1 MNIIICGAGQVGYS
15 IANQLSQQGHSI
27 TVIDKSSEDI
37 QKINDNLDAKGI
49 VGIAT
54 YPSVLELADAK
65 NADMIIAVTRNDET
79 NMIVCQI
86 AHSLFNVSR
95 KIARIRSK
103 EFLNPT
109 YSNLFSKSHLPIDV
123 IISPEY
129 EVAKSLMRKIEAP
142 GAIESFPF
150 ANDTVRLIEISIDE
164 NCPLTKTPLLKLTQS
179 FSDLNTNVL
188 AVQRD
193 DKFIMLKKKDTL
205 LEGDKAFILTDSK
218 QVDQTMK
225 VFGKNEKLS
234 DKLLI
239 IGAGNIGLDLA
250 KSLEE
255 HPSNP
260 RVKIIEKNDE
270 RAQFVA
276 NELNEAMVIKGD
288 GLDENILKEVNLDE
302 IDTVLCVTDDD
313 EVNLMSAV
321 LCKKKGIKRVIALAN
336 SQNYSLLQSSLKIDD
351 IVDPRMT
358 TVSTIL
364 KQVHKGKIDSVFTL
378 DNGDFEILEAKIL
391 ENSEL
396 LNKSIEDSSI
406 VDGVRIGLVV
416 RESKVLVPTKDFIFK
431 LNDSVILLSSRN
443 QLKKVE
449 QLFRISE
456 YY

>member
-27 TVIDKSSEDI
+27 TVIDKTSSDI

-54 YPSVLELADAK
+54 YPSVLDLADAK
-65 NADMIIAVTRNDET
+65 NTDMIIAVTRNDET

-103 EFLNPT
+103 EFLNPS
-109 YSNLFSKSHLPIDV
+109 YSNLFSKSHLPIDI

-129 EVAKSLMRKIEAP
+129 EVSKSLLRKIEAP

-150 ANDTVRLIEISIDE
+150 ADDSVRLIEINMDKK
-164 NCPLTKTPLLKLTQS
+164 CPLINTPLEKLTQS
-179 FSDLNTNVL
+179 FSDLNANVL
-188 AVQRD
+188 GVQRD
-193 DKFIMLKKKDTL
+193 DKFLILKKKDAL
-205 LEGDKAFILTDSK
+205 LENDKTFILTDSK
-218 QVDQTMK
+218 QVERTMK
-225 VFGKNEKLS
+225 VFGKDEKIS
-234 DKLLI
+234 NKFLI

-250 KSLEE
+250 KSLEN
-255 HPSNP
+255 HSNNP
-260 RVKIIEKNDE
+260 RIKMIEKNEE
-270 RAQFVA
+270 RAQLVA
-276 NELNEAMVIKGD
+276 NELNETMVIKGD
-288 GLDENILKEVNLDE
+288 GLDENILKEVNLEE
-302 IDTVLCVTDDD
+302 IDTVLCITDDD
-313 EVNLMSAV
+313 EVNLMSAL
-321 LCKKKGIKRVIALAN
+321 LCKKKGIKRVIAIAN
-336 SQNYSLLQSSLKIDD
+336 SHNYSLLQSSLKIDD

-364 KQVHKGKIDSVFTL
+364 KHVHKGKIDSVFSL
-378 DNGDFEILEAKIL
+378 DDGEFEIIQAKVL

-396 LNKSIEDSSI
+396 VNKTIENSSI
-406 VDGVRIGLVV
+406 PDGIRIGLTV
-416 RESKVLVPTKDFIFK
+416 RDKKVLVPKKNFEFK
-431 LNDSVILLSSRN
+431 LNDIVILLSSRK
-443 QLKKVE
+443 QLQKVE

>member
-27 TVIDKSSEDI
+27 TVIDKTSADI

-54 YPSVLELADAK
+54 YPSVLELAEAK

-86 AHSLFNVSR
+86 AHSLFDVSR

-109 YSNLFSKSHLPIDV
+109 YSNLFSKNHLPIDT
-123 IISPEY
+123 IISPEF
-129 EVAKSLMRKIEAP
+129 EVAKSLLRKIEAP

-150 ANDTVRLIEISIDE
+150 ANDTIRLIEINID
-164 NCPLTKTPLLKLTQS
+164 NKCPLVNTPLQKLTES
-179 FSDLNTNVL
+179 FSDLNANVVG
-188 AVQRD
+188 VQRE
-193 DKFIMLKKKDTL
+193 DKFIILKKKDIL
-205 LEGDKAFILTDSK
+205 IENDKAFILTDSS
-218 QVDQTMK
+218 QVERTMD
-225 VFGKNEKLS
+225 VFGKNEKIS
-234 DKLLI
+234 DKILI

-250 KSLEE
+250 KSLEDL
-255 HPSNP
+255 PSNP
-260 RVKIIEKNDE
+260 RIKIIEKNDE
-270 RAQFVA
+270 RAQYVA

-288 GLDENILKEVNLDE
+288 GLDENILKEVNLEE
-302 IDTVLCVTDDD
+302 IDTVLCITDDD
-313 EVNLMSAV
+313 EVKLMSAL
-321 LCKKKGIKRVIALAN
+321 LCKKKGIKRVIAIAN
-336 SQNYSLLQSSLKIDD
+336 SHNYSLLQSSLKIDD

-364 KQVHKGKIDSVFTL
+364 KHVHKGKIDSVFTL
-378 DNGDFEILEAKIL
+378 DDGEYEIIEAKIL

-396 LNKSIEDSSI
+396 VNKSIEKSSLPEGI
-406 VDGVRIGLVV
+406 KIGLIA
-416 RESKVLVPTKDFIFK
+416 RDKNIIVPNKKFEFK
-431 LNDSVILLSSRN
+431 LKDRVILLSSRS

>member
-27 TVIDKSSEDI
+27 TVIDKTSADI

-54 YPSVLELADAK
+54 YPSVLELAEAK

-109 YSNLFSKSHLPIDV
+109 YSNLFSKNHLPIDT
-123 IISPEY
+123 IISPEF
-129 EVAKSLMRKIEAP
+129 EVAKSLLRKIEAP

-150 ANDTVRLIEISIDE
+150 ANDTIRLIEINID
-164 NCPLTKTPLLKLTQS
+164 NKCPLVNTPLQKLTES
-179 FSDLNTNVL
+179 FSDLNANVVG
-188 AVQRD
+188 VQRE
-193 DKFIMLKKKDTL
+193 DKFIILKKKDIL
-205 LEGDKAFILTDSK
+205 IENDKAFILTDSS
-218 QVDQTMK
+218 QVERTMD
-225 VFGKNEKLS
+225 VFGKNEKIS
-234 DKLLI
+234 DKILI

-250 KSLEE
+250 KSLEDL
-255 HPSNP
+255 PSNP
-260 RVKIIEKNDE
+260 RIKIIEKNDE
-270 RAQFVA
+270 RAQYVA

-288 GLDENILKEVNLDE
+288 GLDENILKEVNLEE
-302 IDTVLCVTDDD
+302 IDTVLCITDDD
-313 EVNLMSAV
+313 EVNLMSAL
-321 LCKKKGIKRVIALAN
+321 LCKKKGIKRVIAIAN
-336 SQNYSLLQSSLKIDD
+336 SHNYSLLQSSLKIDD

-364 KQVHKGKIDSVFTL
+364 KHVHKGKIDSVFTL
-378 DNGDFEILEAKIL
+378 DDGEYEIIEAKIL

-396 LNKSIEDSSI
+396 VNKSIEKSFLPEGI
-406 VDGVRIGLVV
+406 KIGLIA
-416 RESKVLVPTKDFIFK
+416 RDKNIIVPNKKLEFK
-431 LNDSVILLSSRN
+431 LNDRVILLSSRS
-443 QLKKVE
+443 QLRKVE

>member
-27 TVIDKSSEDI
+27 TVIDKTSADI

-103 EFLNPT
+103 EFLNPS
-109 YSNLFSKSHLPIDV
+109 YSNLFSKNHLPIDI
-123 IISPEY
+123 IISPEF
-129 EVAKSLMRKIEAP
+129 EVAKSLLRKIEAP

-150 ANDTVRLIEISIDE
+150 ANDTARLIEINIDS
-164 NCPLTKTPLLKLTQS
+164 NCPLVNTPLQKLTES
-179 FSDLNTNVL
+179 FSDLSANIL
-188 AVQRD
+188 GVQRE
-193 DKFIMLKKKDTL
+193 DKFLILKKKDVL
-205 LEGDKAFILTDSK
+205 IENDKAFILTDSK
-218 QVDQTMK
+218 QVDRTMD
-225 VFGKNEKLS
+225 VFAKNEKVS
-234 DKLLI
+234 DKILI

-260 RVKIIEKNDE
+260 RIKIIEKNEE
-270 RAQFVA
+270 RAQYVA
-276 NELNEAMVIKGD
+276 NELNESMVIKGD
-288 GLDENILKEVNLDE
+288 GLDENILKEVNLEE
-302 IDTVLCVTDDD
+302 IDTVLCITDDD
-313 EVNLMSAV
+313 EVNLMSAL
-321 LCKKKGIKRVIALAN
+321 LCKKKGIKRVIAIAN
-336 SQNYSLLQSSLKIDD
+336 SHNYSLLQSSLKIDD

-364 KQVHKGKIDSVFTL
+364 KHVHKGKIDSVFTL
-378 DNGDFEILEAKIL
+378 DDGEYEIIEAKVL

-396 LNKSIEDSSI
+396 LNKTLEKSSFPEGI
-406 VDGVRIGLVV
+406 KIGLIT
-416 RESKVLVPTKDFIFK
+416 RNNKVLVPSKNFEFK
-431 LNDSVILLSSRN
+431 LNDTVILLSSRN

>member
-27 TVIDKSSEDI
+27 TVIDKTSADI
-37 QKINDNLDAKGI
+37 KKINDNLDAKGI

-54 YPSVLELADAK
+54 YPSVLELAEAK

-79 NMIVCQI
+79 NMIVCQV

-109 YSNLFSKSHLPIDV
+109 YSNLFSKNHLPIDT
-123 IISPEY
+123 IISPEF
-129 EVAKSLMRKIEAP
+129 EVAKSLLRKIEAP

-150 ANDTVRLIEISIDE
+150 ANDSIRLIEINID
-164 NCPLTKTPLLKLTQS
+164 NKCPLVNTPLQKLTES
-179 FSDLNTNVL
+179 FSDLNANVVG
-188 AVQRD
+188 VQRE
-193 DKFIMLKKKDTL
+193 DKFIILKKKDIL
-205 LEGDKAFILTDSK
+205 IENDKAFILTDSS
-218 QVDQTMK
+218 QVDRTMN
-225 VFGKNEKLS
+225 VFGKNEKIS
-234 DKLLI
+234 DKILI

-250 KSLEE
+250 KSLEDL
-255 HPSNP
+255 PSNP
-260 RVKIIEKNDE
+260 RIKIIEKNDE
-270 RAQFVA
+270 RAQYAA

-288 GLDENILKEVNLDE
+288 GLDENILKEVNLEE
-302 IDTVLCVTDDD
+302 IDTVLCITDDD
-313 EVNLMSAV
+313 EVNLMSAL
-321 LCKKKGIKRVIALAN
+321 LCKKKGIKRVIAIAN
-336 SQNYSLLQSSLKIDD
+336 SHNYSLLQSSLKIDD

-364 KQVHKGKIDSVFTL
+364 KHVHKGKIDSVFTL
-378 DNGDFEILEAKIL
+378 DDGEYEIIEAKIL

-396 LNKSIEDSSI
+396 VNKSIEKSSLPEGI
-406 VDGVRIGLVV
+406 KIGLIA
-416 RESKVLVPTKDFIFK
+416 RDKNIIVPNKKFEFK
-431 LNDSVILLSSRN
+431 LNDRVILLSSRS

>member
-27 TVIDKSSEDI
+27 TVIDKTSADI

-54 YPSVLELADAK
+54 YPSVLELAEAK

-103 EFLNPT
+103 EFLNPA
-109 YSNLFSKSHLPIDV
+109 YSNLFSKNHLPIDT
-123 IISPEY
+123 IISPEF
-129 EVAKSLMRKIEAP
+129 EVAKSLLRKIEAP

-150 ANDTVRLIEISIDE
+150 ANDTIRLIEINID
-164 NCPLTKTPLLKLTQS
+164 NKCPLVNTPLQKLTES
-179 FSDLNTNVL
+179 FSDLNANVVG
-188 AVQRD
+188 VQRE
-193 DKFIMLKKKDTL
+193 DKFIILKKKDIL
-205 LEGDKAFILTDSK
+205 IENDKAFILTDSS
-218 QVDQTMK
+218 QVERTMD
-225 VFGKNEKLS
+225 VFGKNEKIS
-234 DKLLI
+234 DKILI

-250 KSLEE
+250 KSLEDL
-255 HPSNP
+255 PSNP
-260 RVKIIEKNDE
+260 RIKIIEKNDE
-270 RAQFVA
+270 RAQYVA

-288 GLDENILKEVNLDE
+288 GLDENILKEVNLEE
-302 IDTVLCVTDDD
+302 IDTVLCITDDD
-313 EVNLMSAV
+313 EVNLMSAL
-321 LCKKKGIKRVIALAN
+321 LCKKKGIKRVIAIAN
-336 SQNYSLLQSSLKIDD
+336 SHNYSLLQSSLKIDD

-364 KQVHKGKIDSVFTL
+364 KHVHKGKIDSVFTL
-378 DNGDFEILEAKIL
+378 DDGEFEIIEAKIL

-396 LNKSIEDSSI
+396 VNKSIEKSSLPEGI
-406 VDGVRIGLVV
+406 KIGLIA
-416 RESKVLVPTKDFIFK
+416 RDKNIIVPNKKFEFK
-431 LNDSVILLSSRN
+431 LNDRVILLSSRS

>member
-27 TVIDKSSEDI
+27 TVIDKTSADI

-54 YPSVLELADAK
+54 YPSVLELAEAK

-109 YSNLFSKSHLPIDV
+109 YSNLFSKNHLPIDT
-123 IISPEY
+123 IISPEF
-129 EVAKSLMRKIEAP
+129 EVAKSLLRKIEAP

-150 ANDTVRLIEISIDE
+150 ANDTIRLIEINID
-164 NCPLTKTPLLKLTQS
+164 NKCPLVNTPLQKLTES
-179 FSDLNTNVL
+179 FSDLNANVVG
-188 AVQRD
+188 VQRE
-193 DKFIMLKKKDTL
+193 DKFIILKKKDIL
-205 LEGDKAFILTDSK
+205 IENDKAFILTDSS
-218 QVDQTMK
+218 QVERTMD
-225 VFGKNEKLS
+225 VFGKNEKIS
-234 DKLLI
+234 DKILI

-250 KSLEE
+250 KSLEDL
-255 HPSNP
+255 PSNP
-260 RVKIIEKNDE
+260 RIKIIEKNDE
-270 RAQFVA
+270 RAQYVA

-288 GLDENILKEVNLDE
+288 GLDENILKEVNLEE
-302 IDTVLCVTDDD
+302 IDTVLCITDDD
-313 EVNLMSAV
+313 EVNLMSAL
-321 LCKKKGIKRVIALAN
+321 LCKKKGIKRVIAIAN
-336 SQNYSLLQSSLKIDD
+336 SHNYSLLQSSLKIDD

-364 KQVHKGKIDSVFTL
+364 KHVHKGKIDSVFTL
-378 DNGDFEILEAKIL
+378 DDGEYEIIEAKIL

-396 LNKSIEDSSI
+396 VNKSIEKSSLPEGI
-406 VDGVRIGLVV
+406 KIGLIA
-416 RESKVLVPTKDFIFK
+416 RDKNIIVPNKKFEFK
-431 LNDSVILLSSRN
+431 LNDKVILLSSRS

>member
-27 TVIDKSSEDI
+27 TVIDKTSADI

-54 YPSVLELADAK
+54 YPSVLELAEAK

-109 YSNLFSKSHLPIDV
+109 YSNLFSKNHLPIDT
-123 IISPEY
+123 IISPEF
-129 EVAKSLMRKIEAP
+129 EVAKSLLRKIEAP

-150 ANDTVRLIEISIDE
+150 ANDTIRLIEINID
-164 NCPLTKTPLLKLTQS
+164 NKCPLVNTPLQKLTES
-179 FSDLNTNVL
+179 FSDLNANVVG
-188 AVQRD
+188 VQRE
-193 DKFIMLKKKDTL
+193 DKFIILKKKDIL
-205 LEGDKAFILTDSK
+205 IENDKAFILTDSS
-218 QVDQTMK
+218 QVERTMD
-225 VFGKNEKLS
+225 VFGKNEKIS
-234 DKLLI
+234 NKILI

-250 KSLEE
+250 KSLEDL
-255 HPSNP
+255 PSNP
-260 RVKIIEKNDE
+260 RIKIIEKNDE
-270 RAQFVA
+270 RAQYVA

-288 GLDENILKEVNLDE
+288 GLDENILKEVNLEE
-302 IDTVLCVTDDD
+302 IDTVLCITDDD
-313 EVNLMSAV
+313 EVNLMSAL
-321 LCKKKGIKRVIALAN
+321 LCKKKGIKRVIAIAN
-336 SQNYSLLQSSLKIDD
+336 SHNYSLLQSSLKIDD

-378 DNGDFEILEAKIL
+378 DDGEYEIIEAKIL

-396 LNKSIEDSSI
+396 VNKTIEKSSLPEGI
-406 VDGVRIGLVV
+406 KIGLIA
-416 RESKVLVPTKDFIFK
+416 RDKNIIVPNKKFEFK
-431 LNDSVILLSSRN
+431 LNDRVILLSSRS

>member
-27 TVIDKSSEDI
+27 TVIDKTSADI

-54 YPSVLELADAK
+54 YPSVLELAEAK

-109 YSNLFSKSHLPIDV
+109 YSNLFSKNHLPIDT
-123 IISPEY
+123 IISPEF
-129 EVAKSLMRKIEAP
+129 EVAKSLVRKIEAP

-150 ANDTVRLIEISIDE
+150 ANDTIRLIEINID
-164 NCPLTKTPLLKLTQS
+164 NKCPLVNTPLQKLTES
-179 FSDLNTNVL
+179 FSDLNANVVG
-188 AVQRD
+188 VQRE
-193 DKFIMLKKKDTL
+193 DKFIILKKKDIL
-205 LEGDKAFILTDSK
+205 IENDKAFILTDSS
-218 QVDQTMK
+218 QVERTMD
-225 VFGKNEKLS
+225 VFGKNEKIS
-234 DKLLI
+234 DKILI

-250 KSLEE
+250 KSLEDL
-255 HPSNP
+255 PSNP
-260 RVKIIEKNDE
+260 RIKIIEKNDE
-270 RAQFVA
+270 RAQYVA

-288 GLDENILKEVNLDE
+288 GLDENILKEVNIEE
-302 IDTVLCVTDDD
+302 IDTVLCITDDD
-313 EVNLMSAV
+313 EVNLMSAL
-321 LCKKKGIKRVIALAN
+321 LCKKKGIKRVIAIAN
-336 SQNYSLLQSSLKIDD
+336 SHNYSLLQSSLKIDD

-364 KQVHKGKIDSVFTL
+364 KHVHKGKIDSVFTL
-378 DNGDFEILEAKIL
+378 DDGEYEIIEAKIL

-396 LNKSIEDSSI
+396 VNKSIEKSSLPEGI
-406 VDGVRIGLVV
+406 KIGLIA
-416 RESKVLVPTKDFIFK
+416 RDKNIIVPNKKFEFK
-431 LNDSVILLSSRN
+431 LNDRVILLSSRS

>member
-27 TVIDKSSEDI
+27 TVIDKTSADI

-54 YPSVLELADAK
+54 YPSVLELAEAK

-109 YSNLFSKSHLPIDV
+109 YSNLFSKNHLPIDT
-123 IISPEY
+123 IISPEF
-129 EVAKSLMRKIEAP
+129 EVAKSLLRKIEAP

-150 ANDTVRLIEISIDE
+150 ANDSIRLIEINID
-164 NCPLTKTPLLKLTQS
+164 NKCPLVNTPLQKLTES
-179 FSDLNTNVL
+179 FSDLNANVVG
-188 AVQRD
+188 VQRE
-193 DKFIMLKKKDTL
+193 DKFIILKKKDIL
-205 LEGDKAFILTDSK
+205 IENDKAFILTDSS
-218 QVDQTMK
+218 QVERTMD
-225 VFGKNEKLS
+225 VFGKNEKIS
-234 DKLLI
+234 DKILI

-250 KSLEE
+250 KSLEDL
-255 HPSNP
+255 PSNP
-260 RVKIIEKNDE
+260 RIKIIEKNDE
-270 RAQFVA
+270 RAQYVA

-288 GLDENILKEVNLDE
+288 GLDENILKEVNLEE
-302 IDTVLCVTDDD
+302 IDTVLCITDDD
-313 EVNLMSAV
+313 EVNLMSAL
-321 LCKKKGIKRVIALAN
+321 LCKKKGIKRVIAIAN
-336 SQNYSLLQSSLKIDD
+336 SHNYSLLQSSLKIDD

-364 KQVHKGKIDSVFTL
+364 KHVHKGKIDSVFTL
-378 DNGDFEILEAKIL
+378 DDGEYEIIEAKIL

-396 LNKSIEDSSI
+396 VNKTIEKSSLPEGI
-406 VDGVRIGLVV
+406 KIGLIA
-416 RESKVLVPTKDFIFK
+416 RDKNILVPNKKFEFK
-431 LNDSVILLSSRN
+431 LNDRVILLSSRS

>member
-27 TVIDKSSEDI
+27 TVIDKTSADI

-54 YPSVLELADAK
+54 YPSVLELAEAK
-65 NADMIIAVTRNDET
+65 SADMTIAVTRNDET

-109 YSNLFSKSHLPIDV
+109 YSNLFSKNHLPIDT
-123 IISPEY
+123 IISPEF
-129 EVAKSLMRKIEAP
+129 EVAKSLLRKIEAP

-150 ANDTVRLIEISIDE
+150 ANDSIRLIEINID
-164 NCPLTKTPLLKLTQS
+164 NKCPLVNTPLQKLTES
-179 FSDLNTNVL
+179 FSDLNANIVG
-188 AVQRD
+188 VQRE
-193 DKFIMLKKKDTL
+193 DKFIILKKKDIL
-205 LEGDKAFILTDSK
+205 IENDKAFILTDSS
-218 QVDQTMK
+218 QVERTMD
-225 VFGKNEKLS
+225 VFGKNEKIS
-234 DKLLI
+234 DKILI

-250 KSLEE
+250 KSLEDL
-255 HPSNP
+255 PSNP
-260 RVKIIEKNDE
+260 RIKIIEKNDE
-270 RAQFVA
+270 RAQYVA

-288 GLDENILKEVNLDE
+288 GLDENILKEVNLEE
-302 IDTVLCVTDDD
+302 IDTVLCITDDD
-313 EVNLMSAV
+313 EVNLMSAL
-321 LCKKKGIKRVIALAN
+321 LCKKKGIKRVIAIAN
-336 SQNYSLLQSSLKIDD
+336 SHNYSLLQSSLKIDD

-364 KQVHKGKIDSVFTL
+364 KHVHKGKIDSVFTL
-378 DNGDFEILEAKIL
+378 DDGEYEIIEAKIL

-396 LNKSIEDSSI
+396 VNKTIEKSSLPEGI
-406 VDGVRIGLVV
+406 KIGLIS
-416 RESKVLVPTKDFIFK
+416 RDKNIIVPNKKFEFK
-431 LNDSVILLSSRN
+431 LNDRVILLSSRS

>member
-27 TVIDKSSEDI
+27 TVIDKTSADI

-54 YPSVLELADAK
+54 YPSVLELAEAK

-109 YSNLFSKSHLPIDV
+109 YSNLFSKNHLPIDT
-123 IISPEY
+123 IISPEF
-129 EVAKSLMRKIEAP
+129 EVAKSLLRKIEAP

-150 ANDTVRLIEISIDE
+150 ANDSIRLIEINID
-164 NCPLTKTPLLKLTQS
+164 NKCPLVNTPLQKLTES
-179 FSDLNTNVL
+179 FSDLNANVVG
-188 AVQRD
+188 VQRE
-193 DKFIMLKKKDTL
+193 DKFIILKKKDIL
-205 LEGDKAFILTDSK
+205 IENDKAFILTDSS
-218 QVDQTMK
+218 QVERTMD
-225 VFGKNEKLS
+225 VFGKNEKIS
-234 DKLLI
+234 DKILI

-250 KSLEE
+250 KSLEDL
-255 HPSNP
+255 PSNP
-260 RVKIIEKNDE
+260 RIKIIEKNDK
-270 RAQFVA
+270 RAQYVA

-288 GLDENILKEVNLDE
+288 GLDENILKEVNLEE
-302 IDTVLCVTDDD
+302 IDTVLCITDDD
-313 EVNLMSAV
+313 EVNLMSAL
-321 LCKKKGIKRVIALAN
+321 LCKKKGIKRVIAIAN
-336 SQNYSLLQSSLKIDD
+336 SHNYSLLQSSLKIDD

-364 KQVHKGKIDSVFTL
+364 KHVHKGKIDSVFTL
-378 DNGDFEILEAKIL
+378 DDGEYEIIEAKIL

-396 LNKSIEDSSI
+396 VNKSIEKSSLPEGI
-406 VDGVRIGLVV
+406 KIGLIA
-416 RESKVLVPTKDFIFK
+416 RDKNIIVPNKKFEFK
-431 LNDSVILLSSRN
+431 LNDRVILLSSRS

>member
-1 MNIIICGAGQVGYS
+1 M
-15 IANQLSQQGHSI
+15 
-27 TVIDKSSEDI
+27 
-37 QKINDNLDAKGI
+37 
-49 VGIAT
+49 
-54 YPSVLELADAK
+54 
-65 NADMIIAVTRNDET
+65 
-79 NMIVCQI
+79 
-86 AHSLFNVSR
+86 
-95 KIARIRSK
+95 
-103 EFLNPT
+103 
-109 YSNLFSKSHLPIDV
+109 
-123 IISPEY
+123 
-129 EVAKSLMRKIEAP
+129 
-142 GAIESFPF
+142 
-150 ANDTVRLIEISIDE
+150 
-164 NCPLTKTPLLKLTQS
+164 
-179 FSDLNTNVL
+179 L

-288 GLDENILKEVNLDE
+288 GLDENTLKEVNLDE

-396 LNKSIEDSSI
+396 LNKSIGDSSI
-406 VDGVRIGLVV
+406 VDGVRIGLIV
-416 RESKVLVPTKDFIFK
+416 REGKVLVPTKDFIFK

>member
-27 TVIDKSSEDI
+27 TVIDKTSADI

-54 YPSVLELADAK
+54 YPSVLELAEAK
-65 NADMIIAVTRNDET
+65 SADMIIAVTRNDET

-86 AHSLFNVSR
+86 AHSLFDVSR

-109 YSNLFSKSHLPIDV
+109 YSNLFSKNHLPIDT
-123 IISPEY
+123 IISPEF
-129 EVAKSLMRKIEAP
+129 EVAKSLLRKIEAP

-150 ANDTVRLIEISIDE
+150 ANDTIRLIEINID
-164 NCPLTKTPLLKLTQS
+164 NKCPLVNTPLQKLTES
-179 FSDLNTNVL
+179 FSDLNANVVG
-188 AVQRD
+188 VQRE
-193 DKFIMLKKKDTL
+193 DKFIILKKKDIL
-205 LEGDKAFILTDSK
+205 IENDKAFILTDSS
-218 QVDQTMK
+218 QVERTMD
-225 VFGKNEKLS
+225 VFGKNEKIS
-234 DKLLI
+234 DKILI

-250 KSLEE
+250 KSLEDL
-255 HPSNP
+255 PSNP
-260 RVKIIEKNDE
+260 RIKIIEKNDE
-270 RAQFVA
+270 RAQYVA

-288 GLDENILKEVNLDE
+288 GLDENILKEVNLEE
-302 IDTVLCVTDDD
+302 IDTVLCITDDD
-313 EVNLMSAV
+313 EVNLMSAL
-321 LCKKKGIKRVIALAN
+321 LCKKKGIKRVIAIAN
-336 SQNYSLLQSSLKIDD
+336 SHNYSLLQSSLKIDD

-364 KQVHKGKIDSVFTL
+364 KHVHKGKIDSVFTL
-378 DNGDFEILEAKIL
+378 DDGEYEIIEAKIL

-396 LNKSIEDSSI
+396 VNKSIEKSSLPEGI
-406 VDGVRIGLVV
+406 KIGLIA
-416 RESKVLVPTKDFIFK
+416 RDKNIIVPNKKFEFK
-431 LNDSVILLSSRN
+431 LNDRVILLSSRS

>member
-27 TVIDKSSEDI
+27 TVIDKTSPDI

-103 EFLNPT
+103 EFLNPS
-109 YSNLFSKSHLPIDV
+109 YSNLFSKSHLPIDI

-129 EVAKSLMRKIEAP
+129 EVAKSLLRKIEAP

-150 ANDTVRLIEISIDE
+150 ADDKVRLIEINIDE
-164 NCPLTKTPLLKLTQS
+164 KCPLADTPLQKLTES
-179 FSDLNTNVL
+179 FSDLNANVL
-188 AVQRD
+188 GVQRE
-193 DKFIMLKKKDTL
+193 DKFLILKKKDTL
-205 LEGDKAFILTDSK
+205 VINDKAFILTDSK
-218 QVDQTMK
+218 QVDRTMS
-225 VFGKNEKLS
+225 VFGKDEKIS
-234 DKLLI
+234 DKILI

-250 KSLEE
+250 KSLEDL
-255 HPSNP
+255 PSNP
-260 RVKIIEKNDE
+260 RIKIIEKNEE
-270 RAQFVA
+270 RAQYVA

-288 GLDENILKEVNLDE
+288 GLDENILKEVNIEE
-302 IDTVLCVTDDD
+302 IDTVLCITDDD
-313 EVNLMSAV
+313 EVNLMSAL
-321 LCKKKGIKRVIALAN
+321 LCKKKGIKRVIAIAN
-336 SQNYSLLQSSLKIDD
+336 SHNYSLLQSSLKIDD

-358 TVSTIL
+358 TVSNIL
-364 KQVHKGKIDSVFTL
+364 KHVHKGKIESVFTL
-378 DNGDFEILEAKIL
+378 DDGEFEIIEAKVL

-396 LNKSIEDSSI
+396 VNKTLDSSSI
-406 VDGVRIGLVV
+406 PDGIRIGLIV
-416 RESKVLVPTKDFIFK
+416 RDKKVLVPSKKFEFK
-431 LNDSVILLSSRN
+431 LNDNVILLSSRK

-456 YY
+456 YF

>member
-27 TVIDKSSEDI
+27 TVIDKTSADI

-54 YPSVLELADAK
+54 YPSVLELAEAK
-65 NADMIIAVTRNDET
+65 SADMIIAVTRNDET

-103 EFLNPT
+103 EFLNPA
-109 YSNLFSKSHLPIDV
+109 YSNLFSKNHLPIDT
-123 IISPEY
+123 IISPEF
-129 EVAKSLMRKIEAP
+129 EVAKSLLRKIEAP

-150 ANDTVRLIEISIDE
+150 ANDTIRLIEINID
-164 NCPLTKTPLLKLTQS
+164 NKCPLVNTPLQKLTES
-179 FSDLNTNVL
+179 FSDLNANVVG
-188 AVQRD
+188 VQRE
-193 DKFIMLKKKDTL
+193 DKFIILKKKDIL
-205 LEGDKAFILTDSK
+205 IENDKAFILTDSS
-218 QVDQTMK
+218 QVERTMD
-225 VFGKNEKLS
+225 VFGKNEKIS
-234 DKLLI
+234 DKILI

-250 KSLEE
+250 KSLEDL
-255 HPSNP
+255 PSNP
-260 RVKIIEKNDE
+260 RIKIIEKNDE
-270 RAQFVA
+270 RAQYVA

-288 GLDENILKEVNLDE
+288 GLDENILKEVNLEE
-302 IDTVLCVTDDD
+302 IDTVLCITDDD
-313 EVNLMSAV
+313 EVNLMSAL
-321 LCKKKGIKRVIALAN
+321 LCKKKGIKRVIAIAN
-336 SQNYSLLQSSLKIDD
+336 SHNYSLLQSSLKIDD

-364 KQVHKGKIDSVFTL
+364 KHVHKGKIDSVFTL
-378 DNGDFEILEAKIL
+378 DDGEYEIIEAKIL

-396 LNKSIEDSSI
+396 VNKSIEKSSLPEGI
-406 VDGVRIGLVV
+406 KIGLIA
-416 RESKVLVPTKDFIFK
+416 RDKNIIVPNKKFEFK
-431 LNDSVILLSSRN
+431 LNDRVILLSSRS

>member
-27 TVIDKSSEDI
+27 TVIDKTSSDI
-37 QKINDNLDAKGI
+37 KKINDNLDAKGI

-65 NADMIIAVTRNDET
+65 NADMIIAVTRYDET

-103 EFLNPT
+103 EFLNPS
-109 YSNLFSKSHLPIDV
+109 YSNLFSKSHLPIDI

-129 EVAKSLMRKIEAP
+129 EVAKSLLRKIEAP

-150 ANDTVRLIEISIDE
+150 ADDKVRLIEINIDDK
-164 NCPLTKTPLLKLTQS
+164 CPLADTQLQKLTES
-179 FSDLNTNVL
+179 FSDLNANVL
-188 AVQRD
+188 GVQRE
-193 DKFIMLKKKDTL
+193 DKFLILKKKDTL
-205 LEGDKAFILTDSK
+205 IINDKAFILTDSK
-218 QVDQTMK
+218 QVDRTMS
-225 VFGKNEKLS
+225 VFGKDEKIS
-234 DKLLI
+234 DKILI

-250 KSLEE
+250 KSLEDL
-255 HPSNP
+255 PSNP
-260 RVKIIEKNDE
+260 RIKIIEKNEE
-270 RAQFVA
+270 RAQYVA

-288 GLDENILKEVNLDE
+288 GLDENILKEVNIEE
-302 IDTVLCVTDDD
+302 IDTVLCITDDD
-313 EVNLMSAV
+313 EVNLMSAL
-321 LCKKKGIKRVIALAN
+321 LCKKKGIKRVIAIAN
-336 SQNYSLLQSSLKIDD
+336 SHNYSLLQSSLKIDD

-358 TVSTIL
+358 TVSNIL
-364 KQVHKGKIDSVFTL
+364 KHVHKGKIESVFTL
-378 DNGDFEILEAKIL
+378 DDGEFEIIEAKVL

-396 LNKSIEDSSI
+396 VNKTLDSATI
-406 VDGVRIGLVV
+406 PDGIRIGLIV
-416 RESKVLVPTKDFIFK
+416 RDKKVLVPSKKFEFK
-431 LNDSVILLSSRN
+431 LNDNVILLSSRK

-456 YY
+456 YF

>member
-27 TVIDKSSEDI
+27 TVIDKTSADI

-54 YPSVLELADAK
+54 YPSVLELAEAK
-65 NADMIIAVTRNDET
+65 SADMIIAVTRNDET

-103 EFLNPT
+103 EFLNPA
-109 YSNLFSKSHLPIDV
+109 YSNLFSKNHLPIDT
-123 IISPEY
+123 IISPEF
-129 EVAKSLMRKIEAP
+129 EVAKSLLRKIEAP

-150 ANDTVRLIEISIDE
+150 ANDTIRLIEINID
-164 NCPLTKTPLLKLTQS
+164 NKCPLVNTPLQKLTES
-179 FSDLNTNVL
+179 FSDLSANVVG
-188 AVQRD
+188 VQRE
-193 DKFIMLKKKDTL
+193 DKFKILKKKDIL
-205 LEGDKAFILTDSK
+205 IENDKAFILTDSS
-218 QVDQTMK
+218 QVERTMD
-225 VFGKNEKLS
+225 VFGKNEKIS
-234 DKLLI
+234 DKILI

-250 KSLEE
+250 KSLEDL
-255 HPSNP
+255 PSNP
-260 RVKIIEKNDE
+260 RIKIIEKNDE
-270 RAQFVA
+270 RAQYVA

-288 GLDENILKEVNLDE
+288 GLDENILKEVNLEE
-302 IDTVLCVTDDD
+302 IDTVLCITDDD
-313 EVNLMSAV
+313 EVNLMSAL
-321 LCKKKGIKRVIALAN
+321 LCKKKGIKRVIAIAN
-336 SQNYSLLQSSLKIDD
+336 SHNYSLLQSSLKIDD

-364 KQVHKGKIDSVFTL
+364 KHVHKGKIDSVFTL
-378 DNGDFEILEAKIL
+378 DDGEYEIIEAKIL
-391 ENSEL
+391 ESSEL
-396 LNKSIEDSSI
+396 VNKSIEKSSLPEGI
-406 VDGVRIGLVV
+406 KIGLIA
-416 RESKVLVPTKDFIFK
+416 RDKNIIVPNKKFEFK
-431 LNDSVILLSSRN
+431 LNDRVILLSSRS

>member
-27 TVIDKSSEDI
+27 TVIDKTSVDI

-54 YPSVLELADAK
+54 YPSVLELAEAK
-65 NADMIIAVTRNDET
+65 SADMIIAVTRNDET

-109 YSNLFSKSHLPIDV
+109 YSSLFSKNHLPIDT
-123 IISPEY
+123 IISPEF
-129 EVAKSLMRKIEAP
+129 EVAKSLLRKIEAP

-150 ANDTVRLIEISIDE
+150 VNDSIRLIEINID
-164 NCPLTKTPLLKLTQS
+164 NKCPLLNTPLQKLTES
-179 FSDLNTNVL
+179 FSDLNANVVG
-188 AVQRD
+188 VQRE
-193 DKFIMLKKKDTL
+193 DKFIILKKKDIL
-205 LEGDKAFILTDSK
+205 IENDKAFILTDSS
-218 QVDQTMK
+218 QVERTMD
-225 VFGKNEKLS
+225 VFGKNEKIS
-234 DKLLI
+234 DKILI

-250 KSLEE
+250 KSLEDL
-255 HPSNP
+255 PSNP
-260 RVKIIEKNDE
+260 RIKIIEKNDE
-270 RAQFVA
+270 RAQYVA

-288 GLDENILKEVNLDE
+288 GLDENILKEVNLEE
-302 IDTVLCVTDDD
+302 IDTVLCITDDD
-313 EVNLMSAV
+313 EVNLMSAL
-321 LCKKKGIKRVIALAN
+321 LCKKKGIKRVIAIAN
-336 SQNYSLLQSSLKIDD
+336 SHNYSLLQSSLKIDD

-364 KQVHKGKIDSVFTL
+364 KHVHKGKIDSVFTL
-378 DNGDFEILEAKIL
+378 DDGEYEIIEAKIL

-396 LNKSIEDSSI
+396 VNKTIEKSSLPEGI
-406 VDGVRIGLVV
+406 KIGLIA
-416 RESKVLVPTKDFIFK
+416 RDKNTIVPNKKFEFK
-431 LNDSVILLSSRN
+431 LNDRVILLSSRS

>member
-27 TVIDKSSEDI
+27 TVIDKTSADI

-54 YPSVLELADAK
+54 YPSVLELAEAK
-65 NADMIIAVTRNDET
+65 SADMIIAVTRNDET

-86 AHSLFNVSR
+86 AHSLFDVSR

-109 YSNLFSKSHLPIDV
+109 YSNLFSKNHLPIDT
-123 IISPEY
+123 IISPEF
-129 EVAKSLMRKIEAP
+129 EVAKSLLRKIEAP

-150 ANDTVRLIEISIDE
+150 ANDTIRLIEINID
-164 NCPLTKTPLLKLTQS
+164 NKCPLVNTPLQKLTES
-179 FSDLNTNVL
+179 FSDLNANVVG
-188 AVQRD
+188 VQRE
-193 DKFIMLKKKDTL
+193 DKFIILKKKDIL
-205 LEGDKAFILTDSK
+205 IENDKAFILTDSS
-218 QVDQTMK
+218 QVERTMD
-225 VFGKNEKLS
+225 VFGKNEKIS
-234 DKLLI
+234 DKILI

-250 KSLEE
+250 KSLEDL
-255 HPSNP
+255 PSNP
-260 RVKIIEKNDE
+260 RIKIIEKNDE
-270 RAQFVA
+270 RAQYVA

-288 GLDENILKEVNLDE
+288 GLDENILKEVNLEE
-302 IDTVLCVTDDD
+302 IDTVLCITDDD
-313 EVNLMSAV
+313 EVNLMSAL
-321 LCKKKGIKRVIALAN
+321 LCKKKGIKRVIAIAN
-336 SQNYSLLQSSLKIDD
+336 SHNYSLLQSSLKIDD

-358 TVSTIL
+358 TVATIL
-364 KQVHKGKIDSVFTL
+364 KHVHKGKIDSVFTL
-378 DNGDFEILEAKIL
+378 DDGEYEIIEAKIL

-396 LNKSIEDSSI
+396 VNKSIEKSSLPEGI
-406 VDGVRIGLVV
+406 KIGLIA
-416 RESKVLVPTKDFIFK
+416 RDKNIIVPNKKFEFK
-431 LNDSVILLSSRN
+431 LNDRVILLSSRS

>member
-27 TVIDKSSEDI
+27 TVIDKTSADI

-54 YPSVLELADAK
+54 YPSVLELAEAK

-109 YSNLFSKSHLPIDV
+109 YSNLFSKNHLPIDT
-123 IISPEY
+123 IISPEF
-129 EVAKSLMRKIEAP
+129 EVAKSLLRKIEAP

-150 ANDTVRLIEISIDE
+150 ANDSIRLIEINID
-164 NCPLTKTPLLKLTQS
+164 NKCPLVNTPLQKLTES
-179 FSDLNTNVL
+179 FSDLNANVVG
-188 AVQRD
+188 VQRE
-193 DKFIMLKKKDTL
+193 DKFIILKKKDIL
-205 LEGDKAFILTDSK
+205 IENDKAFILTDSS
-218 QVDQTMK
+218 QVERTMD
-225 VFGKNEKLS
+225 VFGKNEKIS
-234 DKLLI
+234 DKILI

-250 KSLEE
+250 KSLEDL
-255 HPSNP
+255 PSNP
-260 RVKIIEKNDE
+260 RIKIIEKNDE
-270 RAQFVA
+270 RAQYVA

-288 GLDENILKEVNLDE
+288 GLDENILKEVNLEE
-302 IDTVLCVTDDD
+302 IDTVLCITDDD
-313 EVNLMSAV
+313 EVNLMSAL
-321 LCKKKGIKRVIALAN
+321 LCKKKGIKRVIAIAN
-336 SQNYSLLQSSLKIDD
+336 SHNYSLLQSSLKIDD

-364 KQVHKGKIDSVFTL
+364 KHVHKGKIDSVFTL
-378 DNGDFEILEAKIL
+378 DDGEYEIIEAKIL

-396 LNKSIEDSSI
+396 VNKTIEKSSLPEGI
-406 VDGVRIGLVV
+406 KIGLVA
-416 RESKVLVPTKDFIFK
+416 RDKNIIVPNKKFEFK
-431 LNDSVILLSSRN
+431 LNDRVILLSSRS

>member
-27 TVIDKSSEDI
+27 TVIDKTSADI

-54 YPSVLELADAK
+54 YPSVLELAEAK

-103 EFLNPT
+103 EFLNPA
-109 YSNLFSKSHLPIDV
+109 YSNLFSKNHLPIDT
-123 IISPEY
+123 IISPEF
-129 EVAKSLMRKIEAP
+129 EVAKSLLRKIEAP

-150 ANDTVRLIEISIDE
+150 ANDTIRLIEINID
-164 NCPLTKTPLLKLTQS
+164 NKCPLVNTPLQKLTES
-179 FSDLNTNVL
+179 FSDLNANVVG
-188 AVQRD
+188 VQRE
-193 DKFIMLKKKDTL
+193 DKFIILKKKDIL
-205 LEGDKAFILTDSK
+205 IENDKAFILTDSS
-218 QVDQTMK
+218 QVERTMD
-225 VFGKNEKLS
+225 VFGKNEKIS
-234 DKLLI
+234 DKILI

-250 KSLEE
+250 KSLEDL
-255 HPSNP
+255 PSNP
-260 RVKIIEKNDE
+260 RIKIIEKNDE
-270 RAQFVA
+270 RAQYVA

-288 GLDENILKEVNLDE
+288 GLDENILKEVNLEE
-302 IDTVLCVTDDD
+302 IDTVLCITDDD
-313 EVNLMSAV
+313 EVNLMSAL
-321 LCKKKGIKRVIALAN
+321 LCKKKGIKRVIAIAN
-336 SQNYSLLQSSLKIDD
+336 SHNYSLLQSSLKIDD

-364 KQVHKGKIDSVFTL
+364 KHVHKGKIDSVFTL
-378 DNGDFEILEAKIL
+378 DDGEYEIIEAKIL

-396 LNKSIEDSSI
+396 VNKSIEKSSLPEGI
-406 VDGVRIGLVV
+406 KIGLIA
-416 RESKVLVPTKDFIFK
+416 RDKNIIVPNKKFEFK
-431 LNDSVILLSSRN
+431 LNDKVILLSSRS

>member
-27 TVIDKSSEDI
+27 TVIDKTSADI

-54 YPSVLELADAK
+54 FPSVLELAEAK

-103 EFLNPT
+103 EFLNPA
-109 YSNLFSKSHLPIDV
+109 YSNLFSKNHLPIDT
-123 IISPEY
+123 IISPEF
-129 EVAKSLMRKIEAP
+129 EVAKSLLRKIEAP

-150 ANDTVRLIEISIDE
+150 ANDTIRLIEINID
-164 NCPLTKTPLLKLTQS
+164 NKCPLVNTPLQKLTES
-179 FSDLNTNVL
+179 FSDLNANVVG
-188 AVQRD
+188 VQRE
-193 DKFIMLKKKDTL
+193 DKFIILKKKDIL
-205 LEGDKAFILTDSK
+205 IENDKAFILTDSS
-218 QVDQTMK
+218 QVERTMD
-225 VFGKNEKLS
+225 VFGKNEKIS
-234 DKLLI
+234 DKILI

-250 KSLEE
+250 KSLEDL
-255 HPSNP
+255 PSNP
-260 RVKIIEKNDE
+260 RIKIIEKNDE

-276 NELNEAMVIKGD
+276 NDLNEAMVIKGD
-288 GLDENILKEVNLDE
+288 GLDENILKEVNLEE
-302 IDTVLCVTDDD
+302 IDTVLCITDDD
-313 EVNLMSAV
+313 EVNLMSAL
-321 LCKKKGIKRVIALAN
+321 LCKKKGIKRVIAIAN
-336 SQNYSLLQSSLKIDD
+336 SHNYSLLQSSLKIDD

-364 KQVHKGKIDSVFTL
+364 KHVHKGKIDSVFTL
-378 DNGDFEILEAKIL
+378 DDGEYEIIEAKIL

-396 LNKSIEDSSI
+396 VNKSIEKSSLPEGI
-406 VDGVRIGLVV
+406 KIGLIA
-416 RESKVLVPTKDFIFK
+416 RDKNIIVPNKKFEFK
-431 LNDSVILLSSRN
+431 LNDKVILLSSRS

>member
-27 TVIDKSSEDI
+27 TVIDKTSADI

-54 YPSVLELADAK
+54 YPSVLELAEAK

-103 EFLNPT
+103 EFLNPA
-109 YSNLFSKSHLPIDV
+109 YSNLFSKNHLPIDT
-123 IISPEY
+123 IISPEF
-129 EVAKSLMRKIEAP
+129 EVAKSLLRKIEAP

-150 ANDTVRLIEISIDE
+150 ANDTIRLIEINID
-164 NCPLTKTPLLKLTQS
+164 NKCPLVNTPLQKLTES
-179 FSDLNTNVL
+179 FSDLSANVVG
-188 AVQRD
+188 VQRE
-193 DKFIMLKKKDTL
+193 DKFIILKKKDIL
-205 LEGDKAFILTDSK
+205 IENDKAFILTDSS
-218 QVDQTMK
+218 QVERTMD
-225 VFGKNEKLS
+225 VFGKNEKIS
-234 DKLLI
+234 DKILI

-250 KSLEE
+250 KSLEDL
-255 HPSNP
+255 PSNP
-260 RVKIIEKNDE
+260 RIKIIEKNDE
-270 RAQFVA
+270 RAQYVA

-288 GLDENILKEVNLDE
+288 GLDENILKEVNLEE
-302 IDTVLCVTDDD
+302 IDTVLCITDDD
-313 EVNLMSAV
+313 EVNLMSAL
-321 LCKKKGIKRVIALAN
+321 LCKKKGIKRVIAIAN
-336 SQNYSLLQSSLKIDD
+336 SHNYSLLQSSLKIDD

-364 KQVHKGKIDSVFTL
+364 KHVHKGKIDSVFTL
-378 DNGDFEILEAKIL
+378 DDGEYEIIEAKIL

-396 LNKSIEDSSI
+396 VNKSIEKSSLPEGI
-406 VDGVRIGLVV
+406 KIGLIA
-416 RESKVLVPTKDFIFK
+416 RDKNIIVPNKKFEFK
-431 LNDSVILLSSRN
+431 LNDKVILLSSRS

>member
-27 TVIDKSSEDI
+27 TVIDKTSADI

-49 VGIAT
+49 VGVAT
-54 YPSVLELADAK
+54 YPSVLELAEAK

-109 YSNLFSKSHLPIDV
+109 YSNLFTKNHLPIDT
-123 IISPEY
+123 IISPEF
-129 EVAKSLMRKIEAP
+129 EVAKSLLRKIEAP

-150 ANDTVRLIEISIDE
+150 ANDTIRLIEINID
-164 NCPLTKTPLLKLTQS
+164 NKCPLVNTPLQKLTES
-179 FSDLNTNVL
+179 FSDLNANVVG
-188 AVQRD
+188 VQRE
-193 DKFIMLKKKDTL
+193 DKFIILKKKDIL
-205 LEGDKAFILTDSK
+205 IENDKAFILTDSS
-218 QVDQTMK
+218 QVERTMD
-225 VFGKNEKLS
+225 VFGKNEKIS
-234 DKLLI
+234 DKILI

-250 KSLEE
+250 KSLEDL
-255 HPSNP
+255 PSNP
-260 RVKIIEKNDE
+260 RIKIIEKNDE
-270 RAQFVA
+270 RAQYVA

-288 GLDENILKEVNLDE
+288 GLDENILKEVNLEE
-302 IDTVLCVTDDD
+302 IDTVLCITDDD
-313 EVNLMSAV
+313 EVNLMSAL
-321 LCKKKGIKRVIALAN
+321 LCKKKGIKRVIAIAN
-336 SQNYSLLQSSLKIDD
+336 SHNYSLLQSSLKIDD

-364 KQVHKGKIDSVFTL
+364 KHVHKGKIDSVFTL
-378 DNGDFEILEAKIL
+378 DDGEYEIIEAKIL

-396 LNKSIEDSSI
+396 VNKSIEKSSLPEGI
-406 VDGVRIGLVV
+406 KIGLIA
-416 RESKVLVPTKDFIFK
+416 RDKNIIVPNKKFEFK
-431 LNDSVILLSSRN
+431 LNDRVILLSSRS

>member
-27 TVIDKSSEDI
+27 TVIDKTSADI

-54 YPSVLELADAK
+54 YPSVLELAEAK

-103 EFLNPT
+103 EFLNPA
-109 YSNLFSKSHLPIDV
+109 YGNLFSKNHLPIDT
-123 IISPEY
+123 IISPEF
-129 EVAKSLMRKIEAP
+129 EVAKSLIRKIEAP

-150 ANDTVRLIEISIDE
+150 ANDTIRLIEINID
-164 NCPLTKTPLLKLTQS
+164 NKCPLVNTPLQKLTES
-179 FSDLNTNVL
+179 FSDLNANVVG
-188 AVQRD
+188 VQRE
-193 DKFIMLKKKDTL
+193 DKFIILKKKDIL
-205 LEGDKAFILTDSK
+205 IENDKAFILTDSS
-218 QVDQTMK
+218 QVERTMD
-225 VFGKNEKLS
+225 VFGKNEKIS
-234 DKLLI
+234 DKILI

-250 KSLEE
+250 KSLEDL
-255 HPSNP
+255 PSNP
-260 RVKIIEKNDE
+260 RIKIIEKNDE
-270 RAQFVA
+270 RAQYVA

-288 GLDENILKEVNLDE
+288 GLDENILKEVNLEE
-302 IDTVLCVTDDD
+302 IDTVLCITDDD
-313 EVNLMSAV
+313 EVNLMSAL
-321 LCKKKGIKRVIALAN
+321 LCKKKGIKRVIAIAN
-336 SQNYSLLQSSLKIDD
+336 SHNYSLLQSSLKIDD

-364 KQVHKGKIDSVFTL
+364 KHVHKGKIDSVFTL
-378 DNGDFEILEAKIL
+378 DDGEYEIIEAKIL

-396 LNKSIEDSSI
+396 VNKSIEKSSLPEGI
-406 VDGVRIGLVV
+406 KIGLIV
-416 RESKVLVPTKDFIFK
+416 RDKNIIVPNKKFEFK
-431 LNDSVILLSSRN
+431 LNDRVILLSSRS

>member
-27 TVIDKSSEDI
+27 TVIDKTSADI

-54 YPSVLELADAK
+54 YPSVLELAEAK

-109 YSNLFSKSHLPIDV
+109 YSNLFSKNHLPIDT
-123 IISPEY
+123 IISPEF
-129 EVAKSLMRKIEAP
+129 EVAKSLLRKIEAP

-150 ANDTVRLIEISIDE
+150 ANDSIRLIEINID
-164 NCPLTKTPLLKLTQS
+164 NKCPLVNTPLQKLTES
-179 FSDLNTNVL
+179 FSDLNANVVG
-188 AVQRD
+188 VQRE
-193 DKFIMLKKKDTL
+193 DKFIILKKKDIL
-205 LEGDKAFILTDSK
+205 IENDKAFILTDSS
-218 QVDQTMK
+218 QVERTMD
-225 VFGKNEKLS
+225 VFGKNEKIS
-234 DKLLI
+234 DKILI

-250 KSLEE
+250 KSLEDL
-255 HPSNP
+255 PSNP
-260 RVKIIEKNDE
+260 RIKIIEKNDE
-270 RAQFVA
+270 RAQYVA

-288 GLDENILKEVNLDE
+288 GLDENILKEVNLEE
-302 IDTVLCVTDDD
+302 IDTVLCITDDD
-313 EVNLMSAV
+313 EVNLMSAL
-321 LCKKKGIKRVIALAN
+321 LCKKKGIKRVIAIAN
-336 SQNYSLLQSSLKIDD
+336 SHNYSLLQSSLKIDD

-364 KQVHKGKIDSVFTL
+364 KHVHKGKIDSVFTL
-378 DNGDFEILEAKIL
+378 DDGEYEIIEAKIL

-396 LNKSIEDSSI
+396 VNKTIEKSSLPEGI
-406 VDGVRIGLVV
+406 KIGLIA
-416 RESKVLVPTKDFIFK
+416 RDKNIIVPNKKFEFK
-431 LNDSVILLSSRN
+431 LNDRVILLSSRR

>member
-27 TVIDKSSEDI
+27 TVIDKTSSDI

-103 EFLNPT
+103 EFLNPS
-109 YSNLFSKSHLPIDV
+109 YSNLFSKNHLPIDI
-123 IISPEY
+123 IISPEF
-129 EVAKSLMRKIEAP
+129 EVAKSLLRKIEAP

-150 ANDTVRLIEISIDE
+150 ANDTARLIEINIDS
-164 NCPLTKTPLLKLTQS
+164 NCPLVNTPLQKLTES
-179 FSDLNTNVL
+179 FSDLNANIL
-188 AVQRD
+188 GVQRE
-193 DKFIMLKKKDTL
+193 DKFLILKKKDIL
-205 LEGDKAFILTDSK
+205 IENDKAFILTDSK
-218 QVDQTMK
+218 QVDRTMD
-225 VFGKNEKLS
+225 VFAKNEKVS
-234 DKLLI
+234 DKILI

-260 RVKIIEKNDE
+260 RIKIIEKNEE
-270 RAQFVA
+270 RAQYVA
-276 NELNEAMVIKGD
+276 NELNESMVIKGD
-288 GLDENILKEVNLDE
+288 GLDENILKEVNLEE
-302 IDTVLCVTDDD
+302 IDTVLCITDDD
-313 EVNLMSAV
+313 EVNLMSAL
-321 LCKKKGIKRVIALAN
+321 LCKKKGIKRVIAIAN
-336 SQNYSLLQSSLKIDD
+336 SHNYSLLQSSLKIDD

-364 KQVHKGKIDSVFTL
+364 KHVHKGKIDSVFTL
-378 DNGDFEILEAKIL
+378 DDGEYEILEAKVL

-396 LNKSIEDSSI
+396 LNKTLEKSSFPEGI
-406 VDGVRIGLVV
+406 KIGLIT
-416 RESKVLVPTKDFIFK
+416 RNNKVLVPSKNFEFK
-431 LNDSVILLSSRN
+431 LNDTVILLSSRN

>member
-27 TVIDKSSEDI
+27 TVIDKTSPDI

-103 EFLNPT
+103 EFLNPS
-109 YSNLFSKSHLPIDV
+109 YSNLFSKSHLPIDI

-129 EVAKSLMRKIEAP
+129 EVAKSLLRKIEAP

-150 ANDTVRLIEISIDE
+150 ADDKVRLIEINIDE
-164 NCPLTKTPLLKLTQS
+164 KCPLADTPLQKLTES
-179 FSDLNTNVL
+179 FSDLNANVL
-188 AVQRD
+188 GVQRE
-193 DKFIMLKKKDTL
+193 DKFLILKKKDTL
-205 LEGDKAFILTDSK
+205 IINDKAFILTDSK
-218 QVDQTMK
+218 QVDRTMS
-225 VFGKNEKLS
+225 VFGKDEKIS
-234 DKLLI
+234 DKILI

-250 KSLEE
+250 KSLEDL
-255 HPSNP
+255 PSNP
-260 RVKIIEKNDE
+260 RIKIIEKNEE
-270 RAQFVA
+270 RAQYVA

-288 GLDENILKEVNLDE
+288 GLDENILKEVNIEE
-302 IDTVLCVTDDD
+302 IDTVLCITDDD
-313 EVNLMSAV
+313 EVNLMSAL
-321 LCKKKGIKRVIALAN
+321 LCKKKGIKRVIAIAN
-336 SQNYSLLQSSLKIDD
+336 SHNYSLLQSSLKIDD

-358 TVSTIL
+358 TVSNIL
-364 KQVHKGKIDSVFTL
+364 KHVHKGKIESVFTL
-378 DNGDFEILEAKIL
+378 DDGEFEIIEAKVL

-396 LNKSIEDSSI
+396 VNKTLDNASIP
-406 VDGVRIGLVV
+406 DGIRIGLIV
-416 RESKVLVPTKDFIFK
+416 RDKKVLVPSKNFEFK
-431 LNDSVILLSSRN
+431 LNDNVILLSSRK

-456 YY
+456 YF